1 MVRSVARIASYASC
15 EDLISLPI
23 DAIADIRDL
32 LVVTCTVSQ
41 RIVWIDNLI
50 LRYPTTLGDRLHLCA
65 HSRGLAVCHCG
76 DGFVFSPRD
85 RVELILSSDQ

>member
-1 MVRSVARIASYASC
+1 MARSVARIASYASC

-41 RIVWIDNLI
+41 RTVWIDNLV
-50 LRYPTTLGDRLHLCA
+50 LRYSTYVG
-65 HSRGLAVCHCG
+65 
-76 DGFVFSPRD
+76 
-85 RVELILSSDQ
+85 